1 VEILESEK
9 VVRTV
14 DGKRKRSAKPQEER
28 RADLLDAAAAIFSR
42 DGVAD
47 AKVEDI
53 TEYANVSKGT
63 FYLYFE
69 SKDVAA
75 AAVWRRHIDEFI
87 RIGEAILADEAMT
100 IGARLVKV
108 FESLMQF
115 TLEHAAL
122 HRNLYGTAGADTV
135 KSSANQ
141 RLIALI
147 GQAAQHGV
155 DLGELRCDQPD
166 LLTSTLF
173 HGLCGSFND
182 ASRSKSPTKSEA
194 LIWTAGRLAST
205 VFGIVE
211 PTGQAAATNGAPAMA
226 IPASQPALAMPAAM
240 VR

>member
-1 VEILESEK
+1 M
-9 VVRTV
+9 VVRSV

-87 RIGEAILADEAMT
+87 RLGEVILADESMA

-155 DLGELRCDQPD
+155 ELGELRCDQPE
-166 LLTSTLF
+166 LLASTLF

-205 VFGIVE
+205 VFGIVNE
-211 PTGQAAATNGAPAMA
+211 PAAMAMPAAAATAAM
-226 IPASQPALAMPAAM
+226 AMPAAM
-240 VR
+240 VP

>member
-1 VEILESEK
+1 MEREM

-87 RIGEAILADEAMT
+87 RIGEAILADETIA
-100 IGARLVKV
+100 IGARLVRV

-115 TLEHAAL
+115 TLAHAAL
-122 HRNLYGTAGADTV
+122 HRSLYGTAGADTV

-155 DLGELRCDQPD
+155 DIGELQCDQPD
-166 LLTSTLF
+166 LLASTLF

-182 ASRSKSPTKSEA
+182 ASRSKSPAKSSDA
-194 LIWTAGRLAST
+194 LIWTARRLAST
-205 VFGIVE
+205 VFGINE
-211 PTGQAAATNGAPAMA
+211 AA
-226 IPASQPALAMPAAM
+226 AAM
-240 VR
+240 VAASVPTPCVPAPTAADAAPAI